1 MLPDNF
7 QEAFFLKSY
16 MAKSSSLLQ
25 RLSKIILRLMLWFLG
40 ISIIWVILLRFV
52 NPPVTYL
59 MLQRGFERKAEG
71 KTWKLKKD
79 WKDFEDISMNLKKA
93 VLAAEDSRFLIHH
106 GFDFEAIEKAYQK
119 NKKGKKIRG
128 GSTISQQTAK
138 NVFLWPGRS
147 YIRKG
152 FEAYFTLLIEI
163 FWSKERILEV
173 YLNVIET
180 GDGIY
185 GMEAATQTYYGK
197 SCTSLLKGEAALL
210 AAVLP
215 NPRRWTP
222 LKPTNYIYY
231 KQGLI
236 LRNMRNLGK
245 LKF

>member
-1 MLPDNF
+1 
-7 QEAFFLKSY
+7 
-16 MAKSSSLLQ
+16 
-25 RLSKIILRLMLWFLG
+25 MLWFFC
-40 ISIIWVILLRFV
+40 ISIVWVILLRFI
-52 NPPVTYL
+52 NPPLTYL

-71 KTWKLKKD
+71 KTWKLKKE

-93 VLAAEDSRFLIHH
+93 VLAAEDARFLVHH

-147 YIRKG
+147 YVRKA

-185 GMEAATQTYYGK
+185 GMEVATQTYYGK
-197 SCTSLLKGEAALL
+197 SCRSLLKSEAALL

-222 LKPTNYIYY
+222 LKPTAYIYH
-231 KQGLI
+231 KQGVI

-245 LKF
+245 LEF

>member
-1 MLPDNF
+1 
-7 QEAFFLKSY
+7 
-16 MAKSSSLLQ
+16 
-25 RLSKIILRLMLWFLG
+25 MLWFLG

-138 NVFLWPGRS
+138 CISMAG
-147 YIRKG
+147 
-152 FEAYFTLLIEI
+152 
-163 FWSKERILEV
+163 
-173 YLNVIET
+173 
-180 GDGIY
+180 
-185 GMEAATQTYYGK
+185 
-197 SCTSLLKGEAALL
+197 
-210 AAVLP
+210 
-215 NPRRWTP
+215 
-222 LKPTNYIYY
+222 
-231 KQGLI
+231 
-236 LRNMRNLGK
+236 
-245 LKF
+245 

>member
-1 MLPDNF
+1 
-7 QEAFFLKSY
+7 

-25 RLSKIILRLMLWFLG
+25 RLSKIILRLMLWFFG
-40 ISIIWVILLRFV
+40 ISIFWVILLIFV

-59 MLQRGFERKAEG
+59 MIQRGFERKAEG

-93 VLAAEDSRFLIHH
+93 VLAAEDARFLIHH

-222 LKPTNYIYY
+222 LKPTTYIYY